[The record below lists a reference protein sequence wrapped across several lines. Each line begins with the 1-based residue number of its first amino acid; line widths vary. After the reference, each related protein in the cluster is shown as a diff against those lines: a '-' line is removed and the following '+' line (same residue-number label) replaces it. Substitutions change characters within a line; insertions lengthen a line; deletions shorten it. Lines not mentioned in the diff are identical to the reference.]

1 MRGIKRTVGLVLI
14 LAGLSG
20 LALTAMVAEDPV
32 EAPDPTDALDPIPRS
47 TDTVAMGLV
56 FAGTTVAGIWAYRTG
71 ARRGA

>member
-1 MRGIKRTVGLVLI
+1 MRGIKRTIGLGLI

-32 EAPDPTDALDPIPRS
+32 EAPDPADALDPVTPS
-47 TDTVAMGLV
+47 TDTATMGLV
-56 FAGTTVAGIWAYRTG
+56 FAGTTLAGIWAYRTG